1 MSDALSELR
10 KFAEA
15 LALQAADRIRQ
26 AGRGAVVQ
34 EKAAGDWFSA
44 LDADIEAF
52 IRQRIAQAYPAHGF
66 LGEEGG
72 AVGAHGADDLV
83 WVVDPIDGSMNF
95 LRDLPHYA
103 VSLALVQA
111 GEPLVGCVVDPVR
124 GELFSA
130 AQGLGAHCNGRAL
143 RVGSPQRLIDA
154 VAATVFPK
162 PHAAF
167 MPHYLQQLGNVL
179 GEVAGARRSGSMA
192 LDLAYL
198 AAGRVDLFWE
208 RGMGAWD
215 AAAGVLLIREAG
227 GDIFTLDALPWMQSA
242 QIAAA
247 TPTLSAAWYALL
259 TRHDTA

>member
-1 MSDALSELR
+1 MNGQLSDLR

-15 LALQAADRIRQ
+15 LALEAAERIRQ

-34 EKAAGDWFSA
+34 EKAAGDWFSV
-44 LDADIEAF
+44 LDADIELF
-52 IRQRIAQAYPAHGF
+52 IRQRIALACPDHGF

-72 AVGAHGADDLV
+72 AVGAGGANDLI

-95 LRDLPHYA
+95 LRDFPHYA

-124 GELFSA
+124 RELFSA
-130 AQGLGAHCNGRAL
+130 ARGLGAHCNGQAL
-143 RVGSPQRLIDA
+143 RVGSPQRLLDA

-167 MPHYLQQLGNVL
+167 LPHYLQQLGAVL

-208 RGMGAWD
+208 RGMGPWD

-227 GDIFTLDALPWMQSA
+227 GEVFTLDALPWMQSA

-247 TPTLSAAWYALL
+247 TPGLSAAWRALL
-259 TRHDTA
+259 TRHDAT

>member
-1 MSDALSELR
+1 MNNANLTDCLG
-10 KFAEA
+10 FAET
-15 LALQAADRIRQ
+15 LALEAAELV
-26 AGRGAVVQ
+26 RGSRRNVVVQ
-34 EKAAGDWFSA
+34 EKSAGDWFSA
-44 LDADIEAF
+44 LDVDIERH
-52 IRQRIAQAYPAHGF
+52 IRERIARAFPEHGF

-72 AVGAHGADDLV
+72 VSGAVGADDFV

-103 VSLALVQA
+103 VSLALVRG
-111 GEPLVGCVVDPVR
+111 GEPLVACVVDPVR
-124 GELFSA
+124 AELFSA
-130 AQGLGAHCNGRAL
+130 ARGLGARVNGRLL

-162 PHAAF
+162 PQS
-167 MPHYLQQLGNVL
+167 PILETYLQQLGRVL
-179 GEVAGARRSGSMA
+179 GAVAGARRGGSMA

-208 RGMGAWD
+208 HGMGAWD

-227 GDIFTLDALPWMQSA
+227 GEVFTLDSKPWMQSA

-247 TPTLSAAWYALL
+247 TPDLVGAWRDLL
-259 TRHDTA
+259 TRA

>member
-1 MSDALSELR
+1 MSESLTELR
-10 KFAEA
+10 QFAEA
-15 LALQAADRIRQ
+15 LALDAAERVRQ
-26 AGRGAVVQ
+26 ARRGAVVQ

-44 LDADIEAF
+44 LDGEIEQH

-72 AVGAHGADDLV
+72 AVGSQGEGDRV

-103 VSLALVQA
+103 VSIALVQG

-130 AQGLGAHCNGRAL
+130 ALGLGAHLNGERL
-143 RVGSPQRLIDA
+143 WVGSPQRLLDA

-162 PHAAF
+162 PHAGF
-167 MPHYLQQLGNVL
+167 LPGYVDQLGRVL
-179 GEVAGARRSGSMA
+179 GAVAGARRSGSMA

-227 GDIFTLDALPWMQSA
+227 GEVFTLDGLPWMRSA

-247 TPTLSAAWYALL
+247 TPGLSAAWRELL
-259 TRHDTA
+259 TR

>member
-1 MSDALSELR
+1 VNESLPSLR
-10 KFAEA
+10 QFAET
-15 LALQAADRIRQ
+15 LALEAAEQVRQ
-26 AGRGAVVQ
+26 GQRGASVQ
-34 EKAAGDWFSA
+34 QKAAGDWFSA
-44 LDADIEAF
+44 LDAEVEQH
-52 IRQRIAQAYPAHGF
+52 IRRRIAQAYPHHGF

-72 AVGAHGADDLV
+72 AVGAQGTDDAI
-83 WVVDPIDGSMNF
+83 WVVDPIDGSMNY

-103 VSLALVQA
+103 VSIALVQG

-124 GELFSA
+124 AEVFSA
-130 AQGLGAHCNGRAL
+130 ARGLGAQCNGQPL
-143 RVGSPQRLIDA
+143 CVGAPRRLIDA

-167 MPHYLQQLGNVL
+167 LPSYVAQLGRVL
-179 GEVAGARRSGSMA
+179 GAVAGARRSGSMA

-227 GDIFTLDALPWMQSA
+227 GEVFTLDGQAWMQSA
-242 QIAAA
+242 EIAAA
-247 TPTLSAAWYALL
+247 TPGLSAAWRELL
-259 TRHDTA
+259 TA

>member
-1 MSDALSELR
+1 MSESLLELR
-10 KFAEA
+10 QFAEA
-15 LALQAADRIRQ
+15 LALDAAERVRQ
-26 AGRGAVVQ
+26 AQRGAVVQ

-44 LDADIEAF
+44 IDAEIEQH
-52 IRQRIAQAYPAHGF
+52 IRQRIAQVYPHHGC

-72 AVGAHGADDLV
+72 AVGAQGAGDHI
-83 WVVDPIDGSMNF
+83 WVIDPIDGSMNF
-95 LRDLPHYA
+95 LRDWPHYA
-103 VSLALVQA
+103 VSIALVQG

-130 AQGLGAHCNGRAL
+130 ARDRGAHCNGRPL

-162 PHAAF
+162 PQADFLPA
-167 MPHYLQQLGNVL
+167 YVAQLGSVL
-179 GEVAGARRSGSMA
+179 GAVAGARRSGSMA

-215 AAAGVLLIREAG
+215 AAAGVLLVREAG
-227 GDIFTLDALPWMQSA
+227 GEVFTLDGLAWMQSA
-242 QIAAA
+242 HIAAA
-247 TPTLSAAWYALL
+247 TPGLSEAWLDLL
-259 TRHDTA
+259 TG

>member
-1 MSDALSELR
+1 MSESLTELR
-10 KFAEA
+10 QFAEA
-15 LALQAADRIRQ
+15 LALDAAERVRQ
-26 AGRGAVVQ
+26 ARRVAPAQ

-44 LDADIEAF
+44 LDGEIEQH
-52 IRQRIAQAYPAHGF
+52 ICQSIAQAYPDHGF

-72 AVGAHGADDLV
+72 AVGAQGAQDPI

-103 VSLALVQA
+103 VSLALVQG
-111 GEPLVGCVVDPVR
+111 GESLVGCVVDPVR

-130 AQGLGAHCNGRAL
+130 ARGLGAHCNGQPL

-162 PHAAF
+162 PHAGFLPA
-167 MPHYLQQLGNVL
+167 YVAQLGRVL
-179 GEVAGARRSGSMA
+179 GAVAGARRSGSMA

-198 AAGRVDLFWE
+198 AAGRLDLFWE

-227 GDIFTLDALPWMQSA
+227 GEVFTLDGLPWMQSA
-242 QIAAA
+242 HIAAA
-247 TPTLSAAWYALL
+247 TPGLSGAWRTLL
-259 TRHDTA
+259 TS

>member
-1 MSDALSELR
+1 
-10 KFAEA
+10 
-15 LALQAADRIRQ
+15 
-26 AGRGAVVQ
+26 V
-34 EKAAGDWFSA
+34 GDC
-44 LDADIEAF
+44 I
-52 IRQRIAQAYPAHGF
+52 
-66 LGEEGG
+66 
-72 AVGAHGADDLV
+72 

-103 VSLALVQA
+103 VSLALVQG
-111 GEPLVGCVVDPVR
+111 GEPLVGCVADPVR

-130 AQGLGAHCNGRAL
+130 ARGLGAHCNGRPMQ
-143 RVGSPQRLIDA
+143 VGSPQRLLDA

-162 PHAAF
+162 PHAGF
-167 MPHYLQQLGNVL
+167 LPTYVEQLGRVL
-179 GEVAGARRSGSMA
+179 GAVAGARRSGSMA

-227 GDIFTLDALPWMQSA
+227 GEVFTLDGLPWMQSE

-247 TPTLSAAWYALL
+247 TPGLSAAWRELL
-259 TRHDTA
+259 AH

>member
-1 MSDALSELR
+1 MNEPLNEWR
-10 KFAEA
+10 QFAET
-15 LALQAADRIRQ
+15 LALDAAQQLRQ
-26 AGRGAVVQ
+26 APRACAVQ

-44 LDADIEAF
+44 LDSELEQH
-52 IRQRIAQAYPAHGF
+52 IRQSIARTFPSHGF

-72 AVGAHGADDLV
+72 AVGARGADDLI

-95 LRDLPHYA
+95 LRGFPHYA
-103 VSLALVQA
+103 VSVALVQD

-130 AQGLGAHCNGRAL
+130 ARGLGAHLDGELLNVA
-143 RVGSPQRLIDA
+143 SPERLIDA

-162 PHAAF
+162 PHAEF
-167 MPHYLQQLGNVL
+167 MGEYAKQLGRVL

-227 GDIFTLDALPWMQSA
+227 GEVFTLDGQPWMVSQ

-247 TPTLSAAWYALL
+247 TPGLACDWRELL
-259 TRHDTA
+259 MRQ